1 MQQDDLYI
9 TGSVIV
15 RNGSFYKNGNLFW
28 ETKTDEEFLN
38 NAYTN
43 LGLNYPKFY
52 KMDALGKLGILSSDL
67 LLRDIPYQHYQPF
80 ETGIVLSN
88 RHASIEAD
96 AKYFHSVSEI
106 PSPALFVYT
115 LPNIVIGEISIR
127 YKFKGE
133 NAFFVKESFDPV
145 RTTADGVV
153 EFAGVKGGYGNCVI
167 VRHKSGYETLYGHL
181 SRILVKQNQKIET
194 GYEIGKLGSTGRSTG
209 PHLHY
214 EVIKD
219 GIKIDP
225 ARFTK
230 L

>member
-1 MQQDDLYI
+1 LQQDDLYI

-133 NAFFVKESFDPV
+133 NAFFVKESFDPDWLTFYISDLLNNQSLHACMGGWLEV
-145 RTTADGVV
+145 ANGEYEAFIFYIEKIKRTGSLN
-153 EFAGVKGGYGNCVI
+153 FAP
-167 VRHKSGYETLYGHL
+167 
-181 SRILVKQNQKIET
+181 QNLEQLFRK
-194 GYEIGKLGSTGRSTG
+194 
-209 PHLHY
+209 
-214 EVIKD
+214 
-219 GIKIDP
+219 
-225 ARFTK
+225 
-230 L
+230 